1 MVFNSAIFLIC
12 FLPLFFLCYYLLPA
26 RLRNAFLLVGSLGF
40 YAWGDPGNILLLLA
54 ASAATYGF
62 GRAMAPSAP
71 KVRRRAVMWI
81 GGTVLLALLFVFKYL
96 PFCASVFGLSVK
108 ALPLPLGLPFF
119 TFQALSYLL
128 DVYHGRIEPERRVVP
143 FALYLCMFPRVLQ
156 GPLMRYGALQPQ
168 LEARSLRVADVSDG
182 CFRFTIGLSKK
193 LLLANALGPMVDAV
207 WQTQIGD
214 VSVVTA
220 WLALLA
226 YALQIYFDFSGY
238 TDMALGLGRMMG
250 FTFAENFNYPY
261 LARSVSDFW
270 RRWHITLG
278 QWFRDYVYF
287 PLGGSRV
294 NRVRLVRNLLIVW
307 ALTGFWH
314 GADWNFLLWGLYFGV
329 LLCIEKLLG
338 LEKRRIPAVL
348 RHGFCL
354 LVILFG
360 WVLFRSPSASH
371 AFAYFGRLFHGTLL
385 DGDARLYLHDQLPLL
400 LVGIVGCTPLPRMLA
415 ERLSR
420 RLPRPV
426 LQCVAMVVLLALCL
440 VALANSTYS
449 AFLYLRF

>member
-1 MVFNSAIFLIC
+1 M
-12 FLPLFFLCYYLLPA
+12 
-26 RLRNAFLLVGSLGF
+26 
-40 YAWGDPGNILLLLA
+40 
-54 ASAATYGF
+54 
-62 GRAMAPSAP
+62 
-71 KVRRRAVMWI
+71 
-81 GGTVLLALLFVFKYL
+81 
-96 PFCASVFGLSVK
+96 
-108 ALPLPLGLPFF
+108 
-119 TFQALSYLL
+119 
-128 DVYHGRIEPERRVVP
+128 
-143 FALYLCMFPRVLQ
+143 
-156 GPLMRYGALQPQ
+156 
-168 LEARSLRVADVSDG
+168 
-182 CFRFTIGLSKK
+182 
-193 LLLANALGPMVDAV
+193 
-207 WQTQIGD
+207 
-214 VSVVTA
+214 
-220 WLALLA
+220 
-226 YALQIYFDFSGY
+226 
-238 TDMALGLGRMMG
+238 
-250 FTFAENFNYPY
+250 
-261 LARSVSDFW
+261 
-270 RRWHITLG
+270 
-278 QWFRDYVYF
+278 
-287 PLGGSRV
+287 
-294 NRVRLVRNLLIVW
+294 
-307 ALTGFWH
+307 
-314 GADWNFLLWGLYFGV
+314 

>member
-26 RLRNAFLLVGSLGF
+26 RFRNAFLLVGSLGF

-71 KVRRRAVMWI
+71 KVRRRAMMWI

-108 ALPLPLGLPFF
+108 ALSLPLGLSFF

-207 WQTQIGD
+207 WQTQVGD

-226 YALQIYFDFSGY
+226 YALQIYLTSP
-238 TDMALGLGRMMG
+238 AIRIWR
-250 FTFAENFNYPY
+250 
-261 LARSVSDFW
+261 LA
-270 RRWHITLG
+270 
-278 QWFRDYVYF
+278 
-287 PLGGSRV
+287 
-294 NRVRLVRNLLIVW
+294 
-307 ALTGFWH
+307 
-314 GADWNFLLWGLYFGV
+314 
-329 LLCIEKLLG
+329 
-338 LEKRRIPAVL
+338 
-348 RHGFCL
+348 
-354 LVILFG
+354 
-360 WVLFRSPSASH
+360 SA
-371 AFAYFGRLFHGTLL
+371 G
-385 DGDARLYLHDQLPLL
+385 
-400 LVGIVGCTPLPRMLA
+400 
-415 ERLSR
+415 
-420 RLPRPV
+420 
-426 LQCVAMVVLLALCL
+426 
-440 VALANSTYS
+440 
-449 AFLYLRF
+449 